1 MCTQAQRNLRVAI
14 LNRPLRVMHIIS
26 GDLWAGAE
34 VQAYTLLKHLAK
46 DVDIFVI
53 LMNQGELSEKL
64 QQLGIK
70 IEIIDEKHHSS
81 LSIIF
86 KILRQ
91 IRQFKPDVIHTHR
104 QKENIL
110 GSIANLLAIAF
121 RGKLTPSVRTAHGA
135 PEFNPKGKQKIQVW
149 LDRWVGRWLQTKVIA
164 VSNDL
169 AEKLHSIFPPDHIVV
184 IPNGVDQESLRQQ
197 ASIANFRQQAPG
209 KTHIGIIGRLE
220 PVKRVDIFLEMAALL
235 LKEGKKDWMFHIIGD
250 GKLRPTLEAQAD
262 ELKISSHVCFHG
274 HRTDI
279 PSCIVSL
286 DAIIMCSDHE
296 GTPMTALEALALGTP
311 LIAHDVGGL
320 REILAQSQDCKVS
333 EHSGLGYTICLKKKL
348 SGEIKSTHLA
358 LAYNASENSALTHK
372 LYINCI

>member
-1 MCTQAQRNLRVAI
+1 MTI

-34 VQAYTLLKHLAK
+34 VQAYTLLKHLAQ

-64 QQLGIK
+64 QQQGIK
-70 IEIIDEKHHSS
+70 IQIVDEKCHSS
-81 LSIIF
+81 LRIIF
-86 KILRQ
+86 SIQRL

-110 GSIANLLAIAF
+110 GSLANLLALPF
-121 RGKLTPSVRTAHGA
+121 RGKLTPSIRTAHGA
-135 PEFNPKGKQKIQVW
+135 PEFRPKGKQKIQVW
-149 LDRWVGRWLQTKVIA
+149 LDRWVGRWLQKKVIA

-169 AEKLHSIFPPDHIVV
+169 AEKLHSIFPADHIVV

-197 ASIANFRQQAPG
+197 ASSIADFRQTSPN
-209 KTHIGIIGRLE
+209 KTHVGIIGRLE

-235 LKEGKKDWMFHIIGD
+235 LKEGKKDWQFHVIGD
-250 GKLRPTLEAQAD
+250 GKLRPQLETLAN
-262 ELKISSHVCFHG
+262 ELAISAHVCFHG

-279 PSCIVSL
+279 PSCIASL

-296 GTPMTALEALALGTP
+296 GTPMTALEAMALGTP

-320 REILAQSQDCKVS
+320 REILSEYPEQLVKKHEARAYAAQLRARMTSS
-333 EHSGLGYTICLKKKL
+333 SPANKL
-348 SGEIKSTHLA
+348 PNVYRAQENTTKTET
-358 LAYNASENSALTHK
+358 AYK
-372 LYINCI
+372 DMI

>member
-1 MCTQAQRNLRVAI
+1 MAI

-64 QQLGIK
+64 QQLGIRV
-70 IEIIDEKHHSS
+70 EIIDEKHHSS
-81 LSIIF
+81 PNIIF

-121 RGKLTPSVRTAHGA
+121 RGKLTPSIRTSHGA

-149 LDRWVGRWLQTKVIA
+149 LDRWVGRWLQKKVIA

-169 AEKLHSIFPPDHIVV
+169 AEKLHSILPPDHIVV

-197 ASIANFRQQAPG
+197 ASIADFRQQAPG

-320 REILAQSQDCKVS
+320 REILSEYPQQRVTPHEAKAYAGQLLTRMEKPNLATQLSNIYKAQVNA
-333 EHSGLGYTICLKKKL
+333 KKT
-348 SGEIKSTHLA
+348 EA
-358 LAYNASENSALTHK
+358 AYK
-372 LYINCI
+372 DMI